1 MAPHS
6 SILGWEVPW
15 TEEPGGLQSMGL
27 QRDMIKLLTLS
38 LSLCILWT
46 LDLSSAP
53 WLRSRRGVPRCH
65 GDGVVPLL
73 PVVLSTAWRGK
84 GSITMY
90 IEGGNREACP
100 DAMKR
105 WNSASWML
113 ASYISNIFPHPY
125 KSCPLPFLQIEGQWH
140 CFIYSQDKIGFL
152 WKALV
157 WTKFNFHA
165 CSTPCQPGEP

>member
-1 MAPHS
+1 MTSYVLSTSLVAQTVKCLPTMQGTQVQSLSQEDLLEKEMATHS
-6 SILGWEVPW
+6 SILGWEVPL

-53 WLRSRRGVPRCH
+53 WLRSHHGVPQIPW
-65 GDGVVPLL
+65 GWGGTSL
-73 PVVLSTAWRGK
+73 PVVLSTAWQGK

-90 IEGGNREACP
+90 TEGGNREACP

-113 ASYISNIFPHPY
+113 ASCVSNIFPHPY
-125 KSCPLPFLQIEGQWH
+125 KSCPLPFLQIG
-140 CFIYSQDKIGFL
+140 
-152 WKALV
+152 
-157 WTKFNFHA
+157 
-165 CSTPCQPGEP
+165 